1 MSERRVVATCL
12 LGVSLVTPVSAQ
24 TDAPRL
30 LTAVEPAVITVG
42 DPVRLLVTVLH
53 TAESQVVWPD
63 PFELD
68 PFELV
73 DQRPLEPE
81 ADGNRVQSSMELILT
96 AFALGELSIPAVEV
110 EVVDAAGDS
119 VRLTS
124 EVAVIRVESVGLD
137 EGADI
142 RDIKGPLAIP
152 FSMVT
157 LLPWLVGLAILG
169 AAAYWLY
176 RRYRRRTRPDRPVPV
191 VPPRP
196 AHEIAYE
203 SLDALEA
210 YGLLQLGE
218 VKMYHI
224 RVSDILRVYTEDRF
238 GVDAREMTTG
248 EVLVGLDRARVARG
262 VVGDFRQLL
271 DRCDLVKFAKF
282 RPDASA
288 CRHLVPLGRHLV
300 DVTKRVDPV
309 PADVLAGVT

>member
-1 MSERRVVATCL
+1 MRNRRLATCL
-12 LGVSLVTPVSAQ
+12 LSVALVTPVSAQ
-24 TDAPRL
+24 TDAPSL
-30 LTAVEPAVITVG
+30 LTAIEPAVITVG
-42 DPVRLLVTVLH
+42 DPVRLVVTVHHL
-53 TAESQVVWPD
+53 AESQVVWPD

-73 DQRPLEPE
+73 DQRLLEPLAE
-81 ADGNRVQSSMELILT
+81 GNRVQSSTELTLT
-96 AFALGELSIPAVEV
+96 AFALGELRVPAFEV

-137 EGADI
+137 ESADI

-157 LLPWLVGLAILG
+157 LLPWLVGLTILG

-210 YGLLQLGE
+210 SGLLQLGE
-218 VKMYHI
+218 VKTYHI

-238 GVDAREMTTG
+238 GVDAMEMTTG

-282 RPDASA
+282 RPEASA
-288 CRHLVPLGRHLV
+288 CSHLVPLGRQLV

-309 PADVLAGVT
+309 PADVPARVA

>member
-210 YGLLQLGE
+210 SGLLQLGE
-218 VKMYHI
+218 VKTYHI

-288 CRHLVPLGRHLV
+288 CRHLVPLGRQLV

-309 PADVLAGVT
+309 PADVPVEVA